1 MMEYSN
7 TYKNED
13 GVEVGR
19 QIARGFLVSE
29 RMKSLYITKAEREE
43 LERLGF
49 DQQRCRL
56 IERVE
61 GGSVFICAPKIYGPI
76 IISGTEERPGV

>member
-1 MMEYSN
+1 MKLSMERAS
-7 TYKNED
+7 
-13 GVEVGR
+13 
-19 QIARGFLVSE
+19 QIAREFLVRE

-43 LERLGF
+43 LEKLGF
-49 DQQRCRL
+49 DPNKCRL

-76 IISGTEERPGV
+76 IISDTEERPMA